1 MERGWKPNVEV
12 SPACPR
18 CGSSN
23 TKFCYYNNYSLTQPR
38 YFCKGCRRYW
48 TKGGSL
54 RNVPIG
60 GGCRKSR
67 RGKSI
72 RLPADG
78 GVGSRALVRHGI
90 ESSSSNSADP
100 SADSSTSIDLAA
112 VYANYLNQTP
122 RPENQIEAVSQLPDG
137 IAIPP
142 VEFSNFH
149 MNQLSSHLPQ
159 ESGFFECGPFPDRFP
174 GNQLLGDGN
183 SIFLGGLEPFQ
194 KQQVTFSGNNFSSIN
209 PIDNLPPLPGED
221 VGAPDGILW
230 PGSDVILPN
239 QLILPSTTHE
249 MAPAVEPAVQNSE
262 MLNGHVS
269 PFTALN
275 LEAIFRS

>member
-78 GVGSRALVRHGI
+78 GVGSRVLARHGI
-90 ESSSSNSADP
+90 ESSSSNSAGP

-122 RPENQIEAVSQLPDG
+122 RPENQIEAVPQLPDG
-137 IAIPP
+137 IGIPP
-142 VEFSNFH
+142 VEFPNFH
-149 MNQLSSHLPQ
+149 MNQLSCHLPQ
-159 ESGFFECGPFPDRFP
+159 ESEFFECGPFPD
-174 GNQLLGDGN
+174 
-183 SIFLGGLEPFQ
+183 
-194 KQQVTFSGNNFSSIN
+194 SIN

-249 MAPAVEPAVQNSE
+249 MAPAVEPAGQNSE
-262 MLNGHVS
+262 MLNGNVS